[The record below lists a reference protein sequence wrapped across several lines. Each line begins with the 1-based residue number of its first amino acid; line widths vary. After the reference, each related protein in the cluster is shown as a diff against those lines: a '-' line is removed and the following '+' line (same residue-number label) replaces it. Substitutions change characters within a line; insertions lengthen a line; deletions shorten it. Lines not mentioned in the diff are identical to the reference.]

1 MNYCYV
7 QTPVGKLLLA
17 GGEEALYQVHFQD
30 GTHPARPEVDWEQS
44 ERPFR
49 EAIRQLKAYFTGKLT
64 RFDLPL
70 KPEGTEF
77 QLKVWRAL
85 RTIPYGKTW
94 SYGELAGRIGKP
106 AASRA
111 VGAANGQNPIP
122 IIVPC
127 HRVIGADGALTG
139 FGGGLKIKQ
148 KLLVLEGALQR
159 SHQPDLLS

>member
-1 MNYCYV
+1 M

-17 GGEEALYQVHFQD
+17 GEEEALYQVHFQA
-30 GTHPARPEVDWEQS
+30 GTHPMQPETDWEQS

-49 EAIRQLKAYFTGKLT
+49 EVIRQLKAYFTGKPT

-85 RTIPYGKTW
+85 RGIPYGKTW
-94 SYGELAGRIGKP
+94 SYGELARRIGKP
-106 AASRA
+106 TASRA
-111 VGAANGQNPIP
+111 VGAANGQNPLP

-127 HRVIGADGALTG
+127 HRVIGADGSLTG
-139 FGGGLKIKQ
+139 FGGGLTIKQ
-148 KLLVLEGALQR
+148 KLLELESGEQR
-159 SHQPDLLS
+159 LL